1 MLQHFEG
8 VRLPAFHVIGQG
20 CYSWGIVL
28 LTSGVFHTSLSASYE
43 STFFFRMDCGWS
55 GLFE

>member
-8 VRLPAFHVIGQG
+8 VRLPAFYVIGQG
-20 CYSWGIVL
+20 WFSWGIVL
-28 LTSGVFHTSLSASYE
+28 LTSGVFRSRLSASYE
-43 STFFFRMDCGWS
+43 STFFSRMDCGWS